1 MTSKAEFGMVHGR
14 FQPFHNGHLEYVAKA
29 LERCENLIV
38 GITNPDPG
46 EVRAEATSE
55 HRHLDE
61 SNPYT
66 FFQRLQ
72 MVHGVLLALG
82 VDATRV
88 RIIPFH
94 IHSPEKWRYYLPAA
108 ESLVHYV
115 RVFSAWE
122 QSKVDRLRDAGYI
135 VEVLDPGV
143 EKAIDASNIRRMLD
157 AGDGGWRALVP
168 AAVASVIDE
177 AGVPAPRSR

>member
-1 MTSKAEFGMVHGR
+1 MAKPKFGMVHGR
-14 FQPFHNGHLEYVAKA
+14 FQPFHNGHLEYAAKA
-29 LERCENLIV
+29 LDLCESLIV

-46 EVRAEATSE
+46 EIRTEATSE

-66 FFQRLQ
+66 FFQRMQ
-72 MVHGVLLALG
+72 MVHGALLSLG
-82 VDATRV
+82 AGSNWV

-115 RVFSAWE
+115 RVFSDWE
-122 QSKVDRLRDAGYI
+122 QLKVDRLRDAGYV

-143 EKAIDASNIRRMLD
+143 EKGIDASRIRGMMD
-157 AGDGGWRALVP
+157 ADDDGWRALVP
-168 AAVASVIDE
+168 AAVARVIDDV
-177 AGVPAPRSR
+177 VPAPRSR